1 MGRQWDKYRDKY
13 RLQHQDQLQDNQL
26 QDNQLQDNQLQDN
39 QLQDNQLQDN
49 QLKELLKVRAVEVV
63 VEDVAG
69 VAVKQKKVD
78 T

>member
-13 RLQHQDQLQDNQL
+13 RLQHQDKYRLQH
-26 QDNQLQDNQLQDN
+26 QDQLQDNQLQDN

-63 VEDVAG
+63 VEDVTG

>member
-13 RLQHQDQLQDNQL
+13 RLQHQDQL